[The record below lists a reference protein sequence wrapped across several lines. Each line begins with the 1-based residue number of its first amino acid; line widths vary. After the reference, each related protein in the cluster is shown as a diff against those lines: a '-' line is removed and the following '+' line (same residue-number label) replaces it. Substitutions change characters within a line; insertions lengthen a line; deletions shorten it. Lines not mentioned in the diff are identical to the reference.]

1 VVEEVVFLLLLV
13 GVWTARTDEDAVD
26 DDGVDTLPEAMDSS
40 EALDERKGTVDEDND
55 DADDEVLERLFTFI
69 GLQLL
74 NRTGNSLARR
84 RRLASFSAALQM
96 HMHIHIGHVNDDDH
110 GEDITMMMMVLVM

>member
-1 VVEEVVFLLLLV
+1 MVFLLLLV

-74 NRTGNSLARR
+74 NNTGNSLARR